1 MVTLYDKVCA
11 QCGKPYRVAQPKSKY
26 CSRACGHAARVGMT
40 VQRLGDKR
48 PPVPCRILITQDAP
62 VKAEVQ
68 PRRGAVYEALRHE
81 GFWSIRMGGVPVI
94 LYPGE
99 CCELP
104 PPRPAQKDP
113 GAACARGEEEETE
126 KKETRIC

>member
-1 MVTLYDKVCA
+1 M
-11 QCGKPYRVAQPKSKY
+11 
-26 CSRACGHAARVGMT
+26 
-40 VQRLGDKR
+40 
-48 PPVPCRILITQDAP
+48 PCRILITQDAP

-99 CCELP
+99 CRELP

-113 GAACARGEEEETE
+113 GAACARGEETE

>member
-1 MVTLYDKVCA
+1 MTRSVPSA
-11 QCGKPYRVAQPKSKY
+11 A
-26 CSRACGHAARVGMT
+26 SRTAWRSRKASTAAGHAGM
-40 VQRLGDKR
+40 
-48 PPVPCRILITQDAP
+48 
-62 VKAEVQ
+62 
-68 PRRGAVYEALRHE
+68 RRGAVYEALRHD

-99 CCELP
+99 CRELP

-113 GAACARGEEEETE
+113 GAACARGEETE